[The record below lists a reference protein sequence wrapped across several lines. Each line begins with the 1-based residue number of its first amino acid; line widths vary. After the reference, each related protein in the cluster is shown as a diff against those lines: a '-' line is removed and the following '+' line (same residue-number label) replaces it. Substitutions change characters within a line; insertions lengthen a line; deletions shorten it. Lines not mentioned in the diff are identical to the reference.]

1 METSFKMAIIRPNG
15 EIDVLIRK
23 NRPTLKEMQGF
34 VGGYLEEVPTTYNL
48 GALDQVAVRIPHLA
62 HPGVVA
68 QEGIRFEAI
77 DGKFYK
83 PVVYAD
89 EEGLMKNLPFN
100 TIGSM
105 MCGRELVGNILV
117 IEANPED
124 ESGHS
129 CTD

>member
-68 QEGIRFEAI
+68 EKGVRFVLQACR
-77 DGKFYK
+77 
-83 PVVYAD
+83 
-89 EEGLMKNLPFN
+89 L
-100 TIGSM
+100 
-105 MCGRELVGNILV
+105 R
-117 IEANPED
+117 
-124 ESGHS
+124 
-129 CTD
+129 

>member
-23 NRPTLKEMQGF
+23 NLKEMQGF
-34 VGGYLEEVPTTYNL
+34 VGGYLEEVPTTFNL
-48 GALDQVAVRIPHLA
+48 GALDQTALRIPHLA

-68 QEGIRFEAI
+68 KEGIRFEAI

-89 EEGLMKNLPFN
+89 EEGLMKKLPFN
-100 TIGSM
+100 TLGSM

-117 IEANPED
+117 IEINPED
-124 ESGHS
+124 DSGYS